1 MILRFS
7 IFDYFRPN
15 SHTTDYG
22 KSMLWFVKFLL
33 EAIFI
38 WPDTERPELLIISC
52 IIIWLAGIFSWW
64 CVFSYI
70 IVNIEDFNK
79 AVYGMC
85 LLSIPTMIVMKMP
98 FVLFKFKALK
108 NLLKQIETEFW
119 PYDVVDSETKKEL
132 KEVYSISIGFM
143 FFCFFIVQI
152 YHGATLVIPVF
163 LEERVLPL
171 PCSLPFE
178 WTDGIPYALIYIVH
192 FICLELGITF
202 GVLGLDILILCL
214 CICTSNQYRI
224 LRKCFLIY
232 NTVDMR
238 ETNDLLRTIT
248 KRSMDNYSL
257 EKEYLVRLIDHHN
270 LLLRFT
276 TNLNEVLS
284 PLELGQ
290 LVISIMALCLGTYV
304 LSMEELSTFH
314 RTFAFIYLIG
324 FNLQLVID
332 CTVGAEIY
340 HQATFLP
347 HCVFHSNWMSLED
360 TNLKKDILFVLQS
373 SQRFPQLMAYNL
385 YSMDMVT
392 FLKIQKFTL
401 SVYTLLSNMSA
412 IKQNVT

>member
-1 MILRFS
+1 MLRFS

-22 KSMLWFVKFLL
+22 KSMLWFVKFVL
-33 EAIFI
+33 EAIFM

-52 IIIWLAGIFSWW
+52 IILWLAGIFTW
-64 CVFSYI
+64 CCVLSYI
-70 IVNIEDFNK
+70 IVNIEDFDK
-79 AVYGMC
+79 AIYGMC
-85 LLSIPTMIVMKMP
+85 LLSLPTMSVIKTP
-98 FVLFKFKALK
+98 FVFYKFKALK

-119 PYDVVDSETKKEL
+119 PYDVVDLETKKEL

-143 FFCFFIVQI
+143 LLFFVIVQI
-152 YHGATLVIPVF
+152 YYGAFLVVPAF
-163 LEERVLPL
+163 LKERVLPL

-178 WTDGIPYALIYIVH
+178 WTDGIPYALIYIVQ
-192 FICLELGITF
+192 FICLELGTTF
-202 GVLGLDILILCL
+202 GVLGIDILTLCL

-224 LRKCFLIY
+224 LQKCFLIY

-276 TNLNEVLS
+276 TKLNEVLS
-284 PLELGQ
+284 PLELGH
-290 LVISIMALCLGTYV
+290 LVISIMGICLGTYV
-304 LSMEELSTFH
+304 LSMKELSTLH
-314 RTFAFIYLIG
+314 RALALIFFTG
-324 FNLQLVID
+324 FNMQLSID
-332 CTVGAEIY
+332 CTVGAELY
-340 HQATFLP
+340 HQATLLP

-360 TNLKKDILFVLQS
+360 TNLKKDISFVLQS
-373 SQRFPQLMAYNL
+373 SQRFPELRAYNL

-392 FLKIQKFTL
+392 FLKIQRFAL
-401 SVYTLLSNMSA
+401 SVYTLLSNMST
-412 IKQNVT
+412 IKLNET